1 MKQVFELKN
10 ISEETQLVLNE
21 NLEKVEVE
29 TGETFRT
36 TERSYL
42 KNYAHIFALATDDEE
57 TKKDKKSE
65 SKSKKAKDQT
75 PQDPEPTV
83 EPQNNDGGSVEEKK
97 AETDPVDPETEAT
110 DNTQET
116 QGAENAPETSKTEG
130 EEEKK
135 AESETQETA

>member
-29 TGETFRT
+29 AGETFRT

-83 EPQNNDGGSVEEKK
+83 EPETNDGGSVEEKK

-116 QGAENAPETSKTEG
+116 QGAENTPETSETEG